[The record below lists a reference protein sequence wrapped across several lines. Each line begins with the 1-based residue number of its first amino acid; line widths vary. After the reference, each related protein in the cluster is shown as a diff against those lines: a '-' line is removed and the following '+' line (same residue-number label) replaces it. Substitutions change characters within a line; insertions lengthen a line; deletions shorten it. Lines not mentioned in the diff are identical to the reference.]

1 MTTVGWDNQQYCTCQ
16 YYFAR
21 FP

>member
-1 MTTVGWDNQQYCTCQ
+1 MTTVGWGNQQYCTCQ